1 VRGFIKEF
9 KAFVFKGSLL
19 DLAVAFILA
28 LFFAAVV
35 TSLVN
40 DVIMNFIAAAVGKPT
55 FNSLSFTVGKGVIQ
69 YGKLI
74 TAVVSFVLVALV
86 LFLIVR
92 SFNRMTAP
100 RGVVQEPPT
109 LRECPFC
116 KTSIPAAATRCAA
129 CTSEVEAVGA

>member
-1 VRGFIKEF
+1 
-9 KAFVFKGSLL
+9 
-19 DLAVAFILA
+19 
-28 LFFAAVV
+28 
-35 TSLVN
+35 
-40 DVIMNFIAAAVGKPT
+40 
-55 FNSLSFTVGKGVIQ
+55 
-69 YGKLI
+69 
-74 TAVVSFVLVALV
+74 VALV

>member
-9 KAFVFKGSLL
+9 KAFVFKGNLL

-129 CTSEVEAVGA
+129 CSSTS

>member
-1 VRGFIKEF
+1 MRGFIKEF
-9 KAFVFKGSLL
+9 KAFAFKGTLL

-55 FNSLSFTVGKGVIQ
+55 FDSLSWDIGKGHIL

-74 TAVVSFVLVALV
+74 TAVVNFVLVALV
-86 LFLIVR
+86 LFLLIR
-92 SFNRMTAP
+92 WFNRMTAP
-100 RGVVQEPPT
+100 SGEVQEPPPM
-109 LRECPFC
+109 RECPFC
-116 KTSIPAAATRCAA
+116 KTSIPVAATRCAA
-129 CTSEVEAVGA
+129 CTSEVEPAAV

>member
-1 VRGFIKEF
+1 M
-9 KAFVFKGSLL
+9 
-19 DLAVAFILA
+19 
-28 LFFAAVV
+28 V

-86 LFLIVR
+86 LFLLVR

-116 KTSIPAAATRCAA
+116 KTSIPVAATRCAA
-129 CTSEVEAVGA
+129 CTSEVEAVGG